1 MNQLYREDIMN
12 KIQEAIDT
20 LLANNEITQEEYNMA
35 KEAGLS
41 PGFQQDLLSI
51 LKTMASASAKPKPT
65 GFTAGLKGL
74 LEAVQ
79 PYAWGA
85 AAAGGAGIAAK
96 ELIVDPI
103 ASKLKTDNSFEQM
116 QIKVPQLAEKDQE
129 KLKDYFGVIK
139 TFSPKAASNPLVA
152 GHLVNKMMEFGGVD
166 HKLIQDLSSIE
177 SGLSRPS
184 LTQSIAETAAKSMVG
199 FTGNGA

>member
-1 MNQLYREDIMN
+1 M
-12 KIQEAIDT
+12 QE
-20 LLANNEITQEEYNMA
+20 
-35 KEAGLS
+35 
-41 PGFQQDLLSI
+41 
-51 LKTMASASAKPKPT
+51 
-65 GFTAGLKGL
+65 
-74 LEAVQ
+74 
-79 PYAWGA
+79 
-85 AAAGGAGIAAK
+85 
-96 ELIVDPI
+96 
-103 ASKLKTDNSFEQM
+103 
-116 QIKVPQLAEKDQE
+116 KVPQLAEKDQE

-184 LTQSIAETAAKSMVG
+184 LTQSIAEAAAKSMVG

>member
-1 MNQLYREDIMN
+1 MN

-51 LKTMASASAKPKPT
+51 LKTMASASAKPTPT
-65 GFTAGLKGL
+65 GFQAGLQKVISSVRNPL
-74 LEAVQ
+74 LVTAI
-79 PYAWGA
+79 
-85 AAAGGAGIAAK
+85 AGGTGLAGK

-103 ASKLKTDNSFEQM
+103 VDKIKINNSFEQM
-116 QIKVPQLAEKDQE
+116 QEKVPQLAEKDQE

>member
-1 MNQLYREDIMN
+1 MN

-20 LLANNEITQEEYNMA
+20 LLANNEITKEEYEMVKKA
-35 KEAGLS
+35 ALPSQGMD
-41 PGFQQDLLSI
+41 DLLKV
-51 LKTMASASAKPKPT
+51 LKSLAAATTKPVPT
-65 GFTAGLKGL
+65 GFQAGLQKVISSVRNPL
-74 LEAVQ
+74 LVTAI
-79 PYAWGA
+79 
-85 AAAGGAGIAAK
+85 AGGTGLAGK

-103 ASKLKTDNSFEQM
+103 VDKIKINNSFEQM
-116 QIKVPQLAEKDQE
+116 QEKVPQLAEKDQE

-184 LTQSIAETAAKSMVG
+184 LSQSATEMAAGSMLGSKMVG
-199 FTGNGA
+199 F